1 MLKKYI
7 IVFLIS
13 MVPLIELRG
22 AVPYAVGFNL
32 PLLPSLL
39 IAVVG
44 NMLPVPFIFLF
55 ARKVLEWGKGKV
67 AFNFDNKYINTK
79 GVSEEDK
86 KRALDYYIRQFKPG
100 GDWALYRN
108 MFLSLRSL
116 DEAMYYWDNG
126 VRDVMFCVEISKPEH
141 YEAYDK
147 SPIPWDHIIA
157 ASRTSIRPEMQE
169 IYRKLHEKGV
179 MIIVSVT
186 QTDDKIKN
194 PVDRRAAYMRTLLSQ
209 PDLIETDYP
218 ADCAMLN
225 TGKDVKGWSQG
236 YKSVKYFVIPDD
248 FKNGR
253 NQSNDLPIFRFAD
266 ILLTKAEA
274 IVRGANATN
283 GETAQSLFNQIRTYA
298 GAPTL
303 DHEPSLQE
311 LLDERGRELFDEN
324 WRRNDMIR
332 FGTFESEYGF
342 HLKGFPT
349 ARFDKECR
357 LFPIPQDVLNSNTH
371 WQQNA
376 GYGK

>member
-1 MLKKYI
+1 MKHI
-7 IVFLIS
+7 LILS
-13 MVPLIELRG
+13 
-22 AVPYAVGFNL
+22 
-32 PLLPSLL
+32 
-39 IAVVG
+39 AVVFAAFSCRQPEPAAPAY
-44 NMLPVPFIFLF
+44 PVPGPANTVSITSFEDCQAYFHYSSDRDIIISAHRGGMQEGYPENCIASCEKTLSMMPTFFEIDFSFTKDSVMVLMHDLTLD
-55 ARKVLEWGKGKV
+55 RTTTGHGKVADYTCEELQQLRLIDRQGQVTDYRIPTLNEVLSWGKGKV

-100 GDWALYRN
+100 GDWATYRN

-218 ADCAMLN
+218 ADWV
-225 TGKDVKGWSQG
+225 G
-236 YKSVKYFVIPDD
+236 
-248 FKNGR
+248 
-253 NQSNDLPIFRFAD
+253 LPVDRKTLRA
-266 ILLTKAEA
+266 LPL
-274 IVRGANATN
+274 RAT
-283 GETAQSLFNQIRTYA
+283 E
-298 GAPTL
+298 
-303 DHEPSLQE
+303 
-311 LLDERGRELFDEN
+311 
-324 WRRNDMIR
+324 
-332 FGTFESEYGF
+332 
-342 HLKGFPT
+342 
-349 ARFDKECR
+349 
-357 LFPIPQDVLNSNTH
+357 
-371 WQQNA
+371 
-376 GYGK
+376 